1 MVDYGSNSN
10 SQIIK
15 MDFTKPRQPWSLKVK
30 KFSLT
35 HSTKH
40 AWLFFLGSLSLE
52 GRESLLKFF
61 TPRYM
66 YRYVHCSVLWM
77 IQGWVSIPICK
88 LSAESPLWDKMVSV
102 KGRPNK
108 IFTLK
113 DPRRFFTL
121 SYFFVASYQAQ
132 FKIRGYIYNF
142 LQTPHIT
149 YKVTLHMMGSPDS
162 VHNRESYW

>member
-1 MVDYGSNSN
+1 MVVFFRLAVPWRQGKSSEVLH
-10 SQIIK
+10 SPLSEV
-15 MDFTKPRQPWSLKVK
+15 FTPRY
-30 KFSLT
+30 
-35 HSTKH
+35 
-40 AWLFFLGSLSLE
+40 
-52 GRESLLKFF
+52 LKFF

-132 FKIRGYIYNF
+132 FKIRGYVYNF